1 MSSLEVYTVS
11 LAVKSAVR
19 AQIKKA
25 GMRVAGDL
33 WDALDDKIRGDLK
46 RAAERAKADGR
57 KTVRAADLE

>member
-1 MSSLEVYTVS
+1 MS

-33 WDALDDKIRGDLK
+33 WNAFDDRIRGDLK
-46 RAAERAKADGR
+46 RAVERARADGR
-57 KTVRAADLE
+57 KTVKAADLE